1 MKSLLAAICVIGCV
15 LGISGG
21 HVVTAQNAPPA
32 AQTQPSVDFSRD
44 IEPIFK
50 AQCYSCH
57 GSEQSLSG
65 LRLDDPDAALK
76 GGYSGAVILPGD
88 SANSR
93 LIKLV
98 SGLDKIKMPMGG
110 APLTQEQIAFLRAW
124 IDQGAKR
131 SADTANQAQ
140 PVRTATAAPA
150 APAATGARTSHWAFQ
165 PLTVARIPSVRNAAW
180 VRNPI
185 DAFVLARLE
194 AEGLKP
200 AVEVDR
206 VTLIRRISLDLIGLP
221 PTPKEVADFVSDNR
235 PDAYERVVDRLL
247 QSPHYGEKWGRH
259 WLDLARYADSDGY
272 RRDEFRPHAW
282 RYRQWVIN
290 ALNADMPFNQFTLEQ
305 IAGDLLP
312 NATVEQRVATGFHRN
327 TLANRESGIDN
338 EQTRVEQVVDRTNT
352 VGAVWL
358 GLTVGCAQCHDH
370 KYDPLKQKEYYQLYA
385 FFNNVEEL
393 DIDAPVAGEMGP
405 FTREVVAYRQ
415 KRQELLEQYNVPE
428 LMRAWEK
435 NLLEAAANPSKRLDW
450 DNALTE
456 LKSSEAQPV
465 YNQGEKILR
474 MDPGKRSEKQ
484 QRLLLDHFIT
494 NYRRVI
500 TPEETK
506 KLRFSDLRKE
516 LDALDASFPALSQAQ
531 TITNEAEPRPSYI
544 HLRGDFRSK
553 GVQVEP
559 GTPAFLHAMPT
570 DAKPTRLTLAR
581 WLISGDNPLTPRV
594 TVNRLWQELLGKG
607 LVRTSE
613 NLGTQGEKP
622 SHPELLDWLAV
633 DFMDHGWSPKHV
645 IKRVVMSATYRQS
658 STASP
663 ALTARDPDNR
673 LLARQT
679 RMRLPAELIRDSAL
693 AVSGL
698 LYPEVGGKSVR
709 PPLPV
714 VPIGNRRRADQE
726 DGVPGWR
733 ESTGPDRYR
742 RGMYIQYQRIS
753 PYPMLANFDM
763 PSSYAPLCRREASI
777 SPLQA
782 LNLLNDPVFF
792 EAAQMLAVRVLT
804 EAPGPTF
811 SERLE
816 YAFRL
821 VLARAPDADELGLL
835 SASFDQQKE
844 LVRKTPASAYA
855 VPAAAAL
862 GLEPLETSA
871 WVGLSSILLNLDE
884 FITRE

>member
-15 LGISGG
+15 CGVSSGL
-21 HVVTAQNAPPA
+21 VVTAQNAPLPA
-32 AQTQPSVDFSRD
+32 PAQTSVDFARD
-44 IEPIFK
+44 IEPILT
-50 AQCYSCH
+50 ARCYSCH
-57 GSEQSLSG
+57 GPIQSLSG
-65 LRLDDPDAALK
+65 LRLDDADAALT
-76 GGYSGAVILPGD
+76 GGYSGAVIVPGD

-93 LIKLV
+93 LIKMIA
-98 SGLDKIKMPMGG
+98 GLEKVAMPMGG
-110 APLTQEQIAFLRAW
+110 NRLTPEQIGLMRAW

-131 SADTANQAQ
+131 SAAAAEVA
-140 PVRTATAAPA
+140 PVRTTAA
-150 APAATGARTSHWAFQ
+150 APTAGRSSHWAFQ
-165 PLTVARIPSVRNAAW
+165 PLTTPRIPSVRNSSW

-185 DAFVLARLE
+185 DAFVLAKLE
-194 AEGLKP
+194 GEAIKP
-200 AVEVDR
+200 SVEADR
-206 VTLIRRISLDLIGLP
+206 ATLIRRLSLDLIGLP
-221 PTPKEVADFVSDNR
+221 PTPHEVADFIADNR
-235 PDAYERVVDRLL
+235 PDAYEREVDRLL
-247 QSPHYGEKWGRH
+247 RSPHYGEKWGRQ

-282 RYRQWVIN
+282 RYRQWVID

-305 IAGDLLP
+305 IAGDLIP
-312 NATVEQRVATGFHRN
+312 DATVEQKVATGFHRN

-338 EQTRVEQVVDRTNT
+338 EQTRNEQVVDRTSA
-352 VGAVWL
+352 VGTVWL

-370 KYDPLKQKEYYQLYA
+370 KYDPLKQQEFYQLFA

-393 DIDAPVAGEMGP
+393 DIDAPMPGEMGP
-405 FTREVVAYRQ
+405 FSRQVVAYRQ
-415 KRQELLEQYNVPE
+415 KRQELLQQYGVPD
-428 LMRAWEK
+428 LMRAWEL
-435 NLLEAAANPSKRLDW
+435 NLLDAAANPGKRLDY

-474 MDPGKRSEKQ
+474 MDPAKRTEKQ

-500 TPEETK
+500 TPEENR
-506 KLRFSDLRKE
+506 KLRFQDLRKE
-516 LDALDASFPALSQAQ
+516 LDAVDAGFPALSQAQ
-531 TITNEAEPRPSYI
+531 TITNEADPRKTHI

-553 GVQVEP
+553 GIEVQP
-559 GTPAFLHAMPT
+559 GTPAFLHAMPP
-570 DAKPTRLTLAR
+570 DAKPTRLALAR

-594 TVNRLWQELLGKG
+594 TVNRLWQELLGIG

-613 NLGTQGEKP
+613 NFGTQGEKP

-633 DFMDHGWSPKHV
+633 DFLDHGWSWKHV

-658 STASP
+658 STAP
-663 ALTARDPDNR
+663 AALTARDPDNR
-673 LLARQT
+673 LLARQA

-709 PPLPV
+709 PPLPD
-714 VPIGNRRRADQE
+714 VPTSNRRRADQE
-726 DGVPGWR
+726 QGTPGWR

-763 PSSYAPLCRREASI
+763 PSSYTPLCRREVSI

-792 EAAQMLAVRVLT
+792 EAAQALAVRILT
-804 EAPGPTF
+804 EATGRTRAD
-811 SERLE
+811 RLD

-821 VLARAPDADELGLL
+821 VLARTPDADERALL
-835 SASFDQQKE
+835 TATFEKQQE
-844 LVRKTPASAYA
+844 LIRKTSAGAYA
-855 VPAAAAL
+855 VPAADAL
-862 GLEPLETSA
+862 GLEPLEAST
-871 WVGLSSILLNLDE
+871 WVALSSILLNLDE